1 MIKNQNIQIQYNDG
15 LSESQV
21 DLKNKYIAA
30 LTENTFTDK
39 IIGPAQ
45 IDRMPTL
52 NDFIDG
58 VKEIIDLDQ
67 KEFKNKI
74 IFIDEYTKTNIF
86 EDPKVPNKDARAVVS
101 YSLYKRAPGTTKGGN
116 TPFDKSRTEIK
127 PQFRGVA
134 INEVANPGQLTFY
147 SGQWFDN
154 RICFHIYARSNKEAN
169 DVADWFEEVMERHRH
184 FFAYKGFLKYH
195 FEERESDAVVK
206 EGDNAIHLRPMVYW
220 VRTEKCYEI
229 TEQAINNIVLL
240 LTTI

>member
-1 MIKNQNIQIQYNDG
+1 MIKNPNIQIMLNEN
-15 LSESQV
+15 LTAEQV
-21 DLKNKYIAA
+21 SLKDNYISA
-30 LTENTFTDK
+30 LTEGTFLNK
-39 IIGPAQ
+39 FFGPKQ
-45 IDRMPTL
+45 IDKSPSL
-52 NDFIDG
+52 NDFIDS

-67 KEFKNKI
+67 KELKNKI
-74 IFIDEYTKTNIF
+74 IFIDEYTKSNLF
-86 EDPKVPNKDARAVVS
+86 EDPKQPNKDVRAVVS

-127 PQFRGVA
+127 PQFRGVG
-134 INEVANPGQLTFY
+134 INEVSNPGQLTFY
-147 SGQWFDN
+147 TGQWFDN
-154 RICFHIYARSNKEAN
+154 RICFHVYARSNKEAN
-169 DVADWFEEVMERHRH
+169 DVADWFEEVMERSRH